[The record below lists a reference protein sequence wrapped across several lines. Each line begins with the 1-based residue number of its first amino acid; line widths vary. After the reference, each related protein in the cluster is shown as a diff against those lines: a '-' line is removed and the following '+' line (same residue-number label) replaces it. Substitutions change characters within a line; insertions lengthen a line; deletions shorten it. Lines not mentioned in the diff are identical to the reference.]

1 MKITKDSRKEKNS
14 TGFMPEDN
22 GILHQPLFW
31 ITRWVRISWPVGMYI
46 IKINYM
52 LTTVYLNLISFYKK
66 ALFRCW
72 PIEHILLNIAKMH
85 KSMMLCCFVTVLYKY
100 WHLDSLKSK
109 FKILNTSSLDFCKGQ
124 FLLTFDTVLVHTF
137 LISSHVYIPF
147 STLQ

>member
-1 MKITKDSRKEKNS
+1 
-14 TGFMPEDN
+14 MPEDN

-31 ITRWVRISWPVGMYI
+31 ITKWVRISWPVGMYI

-52 LTTVYLNLISFYKK
+52 LTTVYLNLISYSKK

-72 PIEHILLNIAKMH
+72 LIEHILLNIAKI
-85 KSMMLCCFVTVLYKY
+85 LLFCNCLYKY